1 MNEKFCHCKR
11 IRLLETGTSKPI
23 YRKQADIIIKTA
35 NMHYRVSNL
44 AYIEAQSMEAA
55 PQRMTDICEDGNIDR
70 VDDVMRTA
78 VHEVYD
84 LLLPY
89 SKSVTGCDNTAD
101 DNEHTSGGW
110 NILLHL
116 PDDFPEAEVDGIGTQ
131 AVEYISSRILKDW
144 CALVKP
150 ESMPLWNERM
160 QEAKENL
167 SRALM
172 KRCRRVRRT
181 MSTF

>member
-11 IRLLETGTSKPI
+11 IRLLEPGTSKPV
-23 YRKQADIIIKTA
+23 YRKQADIIIKVA
-35 NMHYRVSNL
+35 NMHYRVRNI
-44 AYIEAQSMEAA
+44 AYNEAKGMETA
-55 PQRMTDICEDGNIDR
+55 PQRMTDICEDGNVDR

-84 LLLPY
+84 ILLPY

-101 DNEHTSGGW
+101 DNERTSGGW
-110 NILLHL
+110 NIILHL
-116 PDDFPEAEVDGIGTQ
+116 PDDFPEDEVDGIGTQ
-131 AVEYISSRILKDW
+131 AVEYILARILEDW
-144 CALVKP
+144 CEQCKP
-150 ESMPLWNERM
+150 ENVDFWNKRM
-160 QEAKENL
+160 QNAEKNL